1 MWYEFPRALDADSA
15 SLRHDDD
22 YLFAG
27 APNVDDSFVKARG
40 IAIQRTTTLFA
51 IRKGGERVGSWK
63 RWKPLGKKRTSENW
77 EKKTECG
84 GCGGATA
91 IARTHERKATR
102 WNSQVIHSACQR
114 GFPCGKRYRRGT
126 EEKEKPGLEEE
137 NGGKD
142 ESVREGR
149 TASNGGNGGRAR
161 PYGTAR
167 HRTRG
172 FSRRGRSGARKTVSR
187 AQIVSSFP
195 KEKYTVHSK
204 TSWHMVTA
212 RALVVHASVC
222 AMKRRC
228 YYVKQKSAL
237 LRQWGKLR
245 SKEEISFFQLKFK
258 MNIELIQSEEKT
270 S

>member
-1 MWYEFPRALDADSA
+1 MRYEFPQALDADSA

-63 RWKPLGKKRTSENW
+63 RWKPLGKKGRA
-77 EKKTECG
+77 KTTRKRQNG
-84 GCGGATA
+84 GWRGATA

-126 EEKEKPGLEEE
+126 EEKEKAVLGRRERRKGRVGA
-137 NGGKD
+137 GGEK
-142 ESVREGR
+142 EGR
-149 TASNGGNGGRAR
+149 AVVEMAVERGRTKLRDIGRGEVFATGKVESKENCQQSSDCIVAPKGKVHRPLENLLTYGNRAR
-161 PYGTAR
+161 
-167 HRTRG
+167 
-172 FSRRGRSGARKTVSR
+172 
-187 AQIVSSFP
+187 
-195 KEKYTVHSK
+195 
-204 TSWHMVTA
+204 A

-222 AMKRRC
+222 RAMKYRYCTEQR
-228 YYVKQKSAL
+228 SAL
-237 LRQWGKLR
+237 LRQ
-245 SKEEISFFQLKFK
+245 
-258 MNIELIQSEEKT
+258 
-270 S
+270 